1 MKNNNFLQPVISV
14 LGLAISLI
22 IAVLPIFR
30 LKVISDLF
38 LLENFLQPISFI
50 AFLLGL
56 AVIWLIIQHYP
67 YIQINLG
74 RYINRGKNYP
84 EYWKIITATKLLW
97 YLILVAIFSGFS
109 FMILKFIPTTHLLFI
124 GVIQSIFYLLFF
136 LVVISIFT
144 ILFSLT
150 KSKYDW
156 EEQRDNLPQTIFQTL
171 EKNRLIKPWIEIYEN
186 RDILSD
192 ELLQEGVKTFIP
204 AKKIKIKTQIQN
216 EEIIECIV
224 SSDGKLLVKV
234 LKKEKIK

>member
-97 YLILVAIFSGFS
+97 YLILVAYS
-109 FMILKFIPTTHLLFI
+109 
-124 GVIQSIFYLLFF
+124 
-136 LVVISIFT
+136 LVS
-144 ILFSLT
+144 
-150 KSKYDW
+150 
-156 EEQRDNLPQTIFQTL
+156 
-171 EKNRLIKPWIEIYEN
+171 
-186 RDILSD
+186 
-192 ELLQEGVKTFIP
+192 
-204 AKKIKIKTQIQN
+204 
-216 EEIIECIV
+216 
-224 SSDGKLLVKV
+224 V
-234 LKKEKIK
+234 L